1 MEATENR
8 LHSLLFAEG
17 RELVNI
23 KFFPGSD
30 RGLTAGRMQD
40 AAATAISAALASDMT
55 NLPPIVGGAA
65 VTLEDFV
72 NNR

>member
-1 MEATENR
+1 MEAEANT

-30 RGLTAGRMQD
+30 RGLTPARLKD
-40 AAATAISAALASDMT
+40 AAAAALAAAFAGDVVNT
-55 NLPPIVGGAA
+55 PPSRGRAA
-65 VTLEDFV
+65 VGLEDFLA
-72 NNR
+72 NR